1 MMDLG
6 SIQVEL
12 RVRDAKIKELQG
24 DKVKLKQLL
33 KKAKDAIDSLNSKY
47 K

>member
-1 MMDLG
+1 MDLG

-12 RVRDAKIKELQG
+12 RVRDAKIKELYG

-33 KKAKDAIDSLNSKY
+33 KKAKDAIDSLN
-47 K
+47 